1 MPMTSRTAWALC
13 AAAGAAVIGI
23 TLLMGSIEGAQACDD
38 VRSPGA
44 MIRFEW
50 VRTPAEVQALFGEE
64 PCRSQ
69 LAAAMDG
76 MNRIDGAAFIPA
88 FTLFQLFAAW
98 ALRGHGRRLAAAVA
112 LAAVVAALCD
122 WGEDSLLFAITAAL
136 PGEQAQIDQLFWL
149 VRAKFALLAL
159 AAGGLGLLLTRTCG
173 ASRWLGFAMIAGGA
187 VALAGLADPR
197 LLGAGIGLAWTA
209 LLAAAV
215 LHTLRGT
222 RSAAATG

>member
-1 MPMTSRTAWALC
+1 
-13 AAAGAAVIGI
+13 
-23 TLLMGSIEGAQACDD
+23 
-38 VRSPGA
+38 
-44 MIRFEW
+44 
-50 VRTPAEVQALFGEE
+50 
-64 PCRSQ
+64 
-69 LAAAMDG
+69 MDG
-76 MNRIDGAAFIPA
+76 MIGFDVADLMPA
-88 FTLFQLFAAW
+88 FTLFLLFGAW

-159 AAGGLGLLLTRTCG
+159 SAGGLGLLLTRTRG

-209 LLAAAV
+209 LLAAAL
-215 LHTLRGT
+215 LHVVAGRRGAVT
-222 RSAAATG
+222 KD